1 MKNLRSHFLV
11 GIFLAMPLLLS
22 AQLNYQSGYII
33 TNDSDTI
40 EGLVH
45 YGNWDKNPEVVAFRK
60 NESAELEK
68 YRPSDILGFSVSN
81 EHYVS
86 ALVDSENSSRNT
98 NSLDDDPNLHLK
110 RDSAFL
116 LYLIK
121 GEKSLLSFKNSY
133 GNENFYTRGKDGYD
147 LLVYKRYMQKSTETQ
162 NQYSIVENETFKGQ
176 IILYLK
182 DSEDIRSTAY
192 KCRYTKQSLQGV
204 FKDYYKSTGKTYQ
217 KELSK
222 EKSKI
227 EFGVL
232 AGVSSTRLIFS
243 SGVEHDFGLSQDV
256 VFGGSFEFYLPRK
269 LNRLSIN
276 NELMYT
282 QFSYQ
287 EQYEETIGFQT
298 ATSDVKLGYSYLK
311 LNNMFRYRYPFKQ
324 VAFFV
329 NIGISNAWVLS
340 EENELIETSYGNTR
354 NGKVIN
360 DTRKYEQCIN
370 FGMGIRYKK
379 FSLEGRY
386 ELGNGMSAYTGLKT
400 TTKRNYLFLA
410 YAF

>member
-1 MKNLRSHFLV
+1 MV
-11 GIFLAMPLLLS
+11 GIFLAIPLFLS
-22 AQLNYQSGYII
+22 AQLNYQTGYII
-33 TNDSDTI
+33 THDNDTI
-40 EGLVH
+40 EGLIH
-45 YGNWDKNPEVVAFRK
+45 YGNWDKNPEVIAFRK
-60 NESAELEK
+60 HETAQLQK
-68 YRPSDILGFSVSN
+68 FRPSEVLGFSVHD
-81 EHYVS
+81 EHYIS
-86 ALVDSENSSRNT
+86 ASVDSEYSNRKT
-98 NSLDDDPNLHLK
+98 ESLDDNPNLELK

-116 LYLIK
+116 LYIIK

-133 GNENFYTRGKDGYD
+133 GNENYYIPGKDGYD
-147 LLVYKRYMQKSTETQ
+147 LLVYKRYMQSSTETLSQ
-162 NQYSIVENETFKGQ
+162 LSVVENETFKGQ

-182 DSEDIRSTAY
+182 DSEDIRGVAY

-204 FKDYYKSTGKTYQ
+204 FKNYYKTTDKTYQ

-227 EFGVL
+227 ELGVL
-232 AGVSSTRLIFS
+232 AGISSTRLLFS
-243 SGVEHDFGLSQDV
+243 SGVEYDFGLSQDV
-256 VFGGSFEFYLPRK
+256 VLGGSFEFYLPRK

-287 EQYEETIGFQT
+287 EHYEETVGFQVAT
-298 ATSDVKLGYSYLK
+298 ADVKLGYSYLK

-329 NIGISNAWVLS
+329 NVGISNAWVLS
-340 EENELIETSYGNTR
+340 EENEVIATSYGNT
-354 NGKVIN
+354 KKSKLFN

-379 FSLEGRY
+379 ISIEGRH
-386 ELGNGMSAYTGLKT
+386 ELGNGMSSYTGLKT
-400 TTKRNYLFLA
+400 TTNRTYLLVA
-410 YAF
+410 YVF